1 MSTDSSNFSI
11 ICAFR
16 NEALRVAFIDVVE
29 TLRDGKVNTEYYSKL
44 VKADINGKD
53 KVPFF
58 CTFYTLQCF
67 PHSVLLPG
75 FSSFTFHFLATFL
88 YLPLSLV
95 SYLFENGLMVNQFVL
110 NSNNFSHHN
119 CATFASVINL
129 VSRSMCKFSLL

>member
-1 MSTDSSNFSI
+1 MLKSTDSSNFSI

-58 CTFYTLQCF
+58 CTSYTL
-67 PHSVLLPG
+67 
-75 FSSFTFHFLATFL
+75 
-88 YLPLSLV
+88 
-95 SYLFENGLMVNQFVL
+95 
-110 NSNNFSHHN
+110 
-119 CATFASVINL
+119 
-129 VSRSMCKFSLL
+129 